1 MCLQLIQ
8 VRILRQILRKMPVRT
23 ECIQIGKYGIAFE
36 LSRIFDP
43 DMIRVREHGH
53 DLLLHI
59 RLALREIDAVAERL
73 AHFGLSV
80 GTWKS

>member
-1 MCLQLIQ
+1 
-8 VRILRQILRKMPVRT
+8 
-23 ECIQIGKYGIAFE
+23 
-36 LSRIFDP
+36 
-43 DMIRVREHGH
+43 MIRVREHGH

-80 GTWKS
+80 GTRKSQAGLVIRK